1 MDAVKTKRF
10 LPNLNALR
18 AFEAAA
24 RQLNFR
30 LAAAELNISHS
41 AISHH
46 IHNLEQQLEVHLFR
60 RVGRN
65 VVLTEAGNYYLPILT
80 EAFDRIADGT
90 RLLRS
95 LERPHTLVVQ
105 VYITVA
111 MLWLLPRMHDFLR
124 STPEIEIQLSTT
136 YLDWEFNRGA
146 VDVGIIWTDEKD
158 RNLSYFH
165 LAPAMLYP
173 MCSPELLQ
181 QLGPA
186 PDLADLKQFNILQL
200 YNRQPVWDIWLQ
212 QTGVESWSHGPA
224 IKYDSYLLA
233 LEAARKGR
241 GIALAN
247 SPFAVPDL
255 EDEKL
260 VRPFRK
266 MDFQVG
272 DWYLVCEPELA
283 GSPKVKLF
291 QQWLLQQLAADDTA

>member
-1 MDAVKTKRF
+1 MQGKRF

-24 RQLNFR
+24 RQRNFR
-30 LAAAELNISHS
+30 QAAAELNISHS

-46 IHNLEQQLEVHLFR
+46 IHNLENQLEVHLFR
-60 RVGRN
+60 RSGRTM
-65 VVLTEAGNYYLPILT
+65 VLTEAGKYYLPILT

-90 RLLRS
+90 RLVRS
-95 LERPHTLVVQ
+95 LERPYTLVVQ

-111 MLWLLPRMHDFLR
+111 MLWLLPRMHEFIK
-124 STPEIEIQLSTT
+124 STRGIEIQLSTT

-146 VDVGIIWTDEKD
+146 VDVGIIWTDNMD
-158 RNLSYFH
+158 SSLGYFH

-173 MCSPELLQ
+173 LCSPELLQ
-181 QLGPA
+181 ELGPA
-186 PDLADLKQFNILQL
+186 PDLVDLKQFNILQL

-212 QTGVESWSHGPA
+212 QAGVDASITAHTSQ
-224 IKYDSYLLA
+224 YDSYLLA

-247 SPFAVPDL
+247 SPFAAPDP

-260 VRPFRK
+260 VRPFGELQ
-266 MDFQVG
+266 FQVG
-272 DWYLVCEPELA
+272 DWYLVYEPELA
-283 GSPKVKLF
+283 ESPKVRQF
-291 QQWLLQQLAADDTA
+291 QRWLLQQLVMDGTVSA